1 VNPGDPIKDY
11 LAAIGRRG
19 GSVKSAAK
27 ARAAKKNGEK
37 GGRPRKTVDHE
48 KSK

>member
-1 VNPGDPIKDY
+1 MPDPIKDY
-11 LAAIGRRG
+11 LATIGRRG

-27 ARAAKKNGEK
+27 ARAAKKNGK
-37 GGRPRKTVDHE
+37 RGGRPRRTADHD

>member
-37 GGRPRKTVDHE
+37 GGRPRKIKDE
-48 KSK
+48 KSS